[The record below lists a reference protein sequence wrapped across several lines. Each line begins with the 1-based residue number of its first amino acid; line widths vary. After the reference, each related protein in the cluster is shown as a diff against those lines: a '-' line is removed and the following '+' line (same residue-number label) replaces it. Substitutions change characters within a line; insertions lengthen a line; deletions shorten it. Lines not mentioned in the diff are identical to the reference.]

1 MAENEVVLT
10 DLSIGAFF
18 FITAS
23 DFSFGININVRRLG
37 GAYGAKI
44 SRSCQIAT
52 ACAVAAHT
60 LNKPVRIVMK
70 LETNMESLGKRN
82 DVATDYEVGMDDDG
96 KIQYLKADFYENNG
110 SSMNEPLIESSID
123 HLHSCYDSSTWSV
136 MGKGVR
142 TDLPSMTYCRAP
154 GSTEGIGFIENVME
168 HIAKAVNKD
177 PIEVRLKNMSQENNP
192 MAEMIND
199 IKKSSNYDERKKYIE
214 NFNKLNRW
222 KKRGM
227 TLVPMTYPFPFW
239 GNFSAIVSIY
249 AKDGSVSV
257 AHGGIEC
264 GQGIN
269 TKVAQV
275 SAHILGIPLEMVSIK
290 PSNTLTAPNGMVTGG
305 SIASEACCYAA
316 MMCCRE
322 LLKRM
327 EPYKKDPKEQTW
339 AQLVQASSGNLVEL
353 CATYIFVWGPR
364 LDTKIMTMLN
374 ETIVLKAQDGNT
386 LTVQLIKKEKKK
398 KVLILNALH
407 PSVQICENL
416 RSSPKQFTPKDE
428 VKPYNIWGVTVT
440 EVEVDILTGQY
451 QDCNITYD
459 MQVLRVDIIE
469 DAGKSLSPEV
479 DIGQVEGAFVMGL
492 GYWLQEQLV
501 YNEDTG
507 ELLTNRTWNIV
518 DDTQKRAHFLCSCGL
533 GTLKILS
540 DEFGARDLSEIPFVE
555 LIDRLTTR
563 FAPRPNETVQYHLF
577 TRRRQQI
584 GESIDAFATDLRRI
598 ADGCGFGGEVVM
610 EKMLRNQF
618 VCGLA
623 DTQLQQQFFIKPDLT
638 FKIAIEAAKAAE
650 VARKYVEDVRDEATT
665 HGAVYGIGSQP
676 QYKSTF
682 QRIRRQDTNRGSQPQ
697 VGNPPSSKVG
707 SGQENRGR
715 RARHFFPGQCLR
727 CAGQHQ
733 TRRCTVDQNK
743 LYCTVCDRR
752 GHVESVCL
760 SETRHG
766 RNTARAHQVTDITEP
781 HKQDSEELSIEG
793 LELYNIKDV
802 SKHNVPDT
810 KRQPTMPAIKLSL
823 RIDGMFHTM
832 EVDTGA
838 ALTLISEE
846 TYKVL
851 WPHQP
856 KLESLDL
863 DLRTWAADTPLRL
876 LGSKLVEVQFKERR
890 ATLTLAVATGHGPS
904 LLGRPW
910 LEPLGLTVHGLNVV
924 GNTLANTEQ
933 NPTSINSQ
941 QELPVLGYR
950 TNSKGTVQ
958 NTLLTPS
965 EVKDLNTVVQANYPK
980 WTQGTVEKSLGEWMY
995 EVTNKDGRR
1004 QRRHVDQLRQAS
1016 ESLQTGKQQYS
1027 PREQH
1032 MPVQLFRWEDTPV
1045 QQEPDQ
1051 DQPQLLEQH
1060 HEMIPQREKSWEPGQ
1075 TSGQNQQATQKRGR
1089 PSKEQQQQAPCLQP
1103 VNTKHP
1109 HQPLSLQL
1117 RGRMHEPPLLGPQRT
1132 RRPNPRYN
1140 YKPPGA
1146 KDIPIDFRIELRRNA
1161 PNPTGVLRS
1170 KDVMLNGTKQYKEKD
1185 SGAGLTVISSVTYEK
1200 IWASKPNLMSSN
1212 IQLCT
1217 WGTKQP
1223 LCILEP
1229 RGIFM
1234 LDMEDTPISV
1244 TEIARETIK
1253 DPVPFLYCN
1262 GTEATGEPPLCM
1274 SCSALFALKNA
1285 LYSARQDAG
1294 AGDKWFQMNGPAT
1307 VESVFLNSLT
1317 KSEQKTRWSLVR
1329 CREAASDEHYSP
1341 SGLPWQLFLHHSKP
1355 PPNPLFL
1362 VYLPILLVKKRVY
1375 NGPFWWKPGASPA
1388 VLESNTL
1395 NLLNFLL
1402 TIAVSSWTRI
1412 LPSHEKFL

>member
-1 MAENEVVLT
+1 
-10 DLSIGAFF
+10 
-18 FITAS
+18 
-23 DFSFGININVRRLG
+23 
-37 GAYGAKI
+37 
-44 SRSCQIAT
+44 
-52 ACAVAAHT
+52 
-60 LNKPVRIVMK
+60 
-70 LETNMESLGKRN
+70 
-82 DVATDYEVGMDDDG
+82 
-96 KIQYLKADFYENNG
+96 
-110 SSMNEPLIESSID
+110 
-123 HLHSCYDSSTWSV
+123 
-136 MGKGVR
+136 
-142 TDLPSMTYCRAP
+142 
-154 GSTEGIGFIENVME
+154 
-168 HIAKAVNKD
+168 
-177 PIEVRLKNMSQENNP
+177 
-192 MAEMIND
+192 
-199 IKKSSNYDERKKYIE
+199 
-214 NFNKLNRW
+214 
-222 KKRGM
+222 
-227 TLVPMTYPFPFW
+227 
-239 GNFSAIVSIY
+239 
-249 AKDGSVSV
+249 
-257 AHGGIEC
+257 
-264 GQGIN
+264 
-269 TKVAQV
+269 
-275 SAHILGIPLEMVSIK
+275 
-290 PSNTLTAPNGMVTGG
+290 
-305 SIASEACCYAA
+305 
-316 MMCCRE
+316 
-322 LLKRM
+322 
-327 EPYKKDPKEQTW
+327 
-339 AQLVQASSGNLVEL
+339 
-353 CATYIFVWGPR
+353 
-364 LDTKIMTMLN
+364 
-374 ETIVLKAQDGNT
+374 
-386 LTVQLIKKEKKK
+386 
-398 KVLILNALH
+398 
-407 PSVQICENL
+407 
-416 RSSPKQFTPKDE
+416 
-428 VKPYNIWGVTVT
+428 
-440 EVEVDILTGQY
+440 
-451 QDCNITYD
+451 
-459 MQVLRVDIIE
+459 
-469 DAGKSLSPEV
+469 
-479 DIGQVEGAFVMGL
+479 
-492 GYWLQEQLV
+492 
-501 YNEDTG
+501 
-507 ELLTNRTWNIV
+507 
-518 DDTQKRAHFLCSCGL
+518 
-533 GTLKILS
+533 
-540 DEFGARDLSEIPFVE
+540 
-555 LIDRLTTR
+555 
-563 FAPRPNETVQYHLF
+563 
-577 TRRRQQI
+577 
-584 GESIDAFATDLRRI
+584 
-598 ADGCGFGGEVVM
+598 M
-610 EKMLRNQF
+610 EKMLHNQF

-623 DTQLQQQFFIKPDLT
+623 DTQLQQQFFIKQDLT
-638 FKIAIEAAKAAE
+638 FKIAIKAAKVAE

-682 QRIRRQDTNRGSQPQ
+682 QRMRRQDTNRGSQPQ

-727 CAGQHQ
+727 C
-733 TRRCTVDQNK
+733 V
-743 LYCTVCDRR
+743 VCDRR

-781 HKQDSEELSIEG
+781 HIQDSEDLSIEG

-802 SKHNVPDT
+802 SKHSVPDT

-904 LLGRPW
+904 LLRRPW
-910 LEPLGLTVHGLNVV
+910 LVPLGLTVHGLNVV

-950 TNSKGTVQ
+950 TNNKVTVQ

-1027 PREQH
+1027 QREQH

-1051 DQPQLLEQH
+1051 DQPPLLEQH

-1117 RGRMHEPPLLGPQRT
+1117 RGRMHEPPLLRPQRT

-1223 LCILEP
+1223 LCIL
-1229 RGIFM
+1229 
-1234 LDMEDTPISV
+1234 
-1244 TEIARETIK
+1244 
-1253 DPVPFLYCN
+1253 
-1262 GTEATGEPPLCM
+1262 ATGEPPLCM

-1317 KSEQKTRWSLVR
+1317 KSEQGGENADVSKKQEVVACLRVGR
-1329 CREAASDEHYSP
+1329 RGRE
-1341 SGLPWQLFLHHSKP
+1341 
-1355 PPNPLFL
+1355 
-1362 VYLPILLVKKRVY
+1362 VY
-1375 NGPFWWKPGASPA
+1375 NGWWRDKPLGAMGL
-1388 VLESNTL
+1388 VLGL
-1395 NLLNFLL
+1395 Y
-1402 TIAVSSWTRI
+1402 
-1412 LPSHEKFL
+1412 PSCVLKGQGEDLQTDQ